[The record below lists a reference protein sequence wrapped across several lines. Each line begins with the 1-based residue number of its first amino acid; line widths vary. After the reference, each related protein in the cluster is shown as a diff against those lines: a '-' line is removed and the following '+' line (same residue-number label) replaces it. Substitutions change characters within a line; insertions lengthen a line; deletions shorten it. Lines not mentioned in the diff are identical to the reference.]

1 MQEVTITRQ
10 HEEMITMLIMGENI
24 SDIAKK
30 LSVQRQTIYNWLGR
44 DDVKVEIDRR
54 RAELSR
60 QGNEFI
66 RKDLLTYI
74 NNIKELANDK
84 SDKRVCLA
92 ANQYL
97 INRIYGNPSSQ
108 ATSEDKEDNEVTS
121 NVDLENE
128 IAKFK
133 MKKQA

>member
-54 RAELSR
+54 RSELSR

-74 NNIKELANDK
+74 GNIKELANDK

-108 ATSEDKEDNEVTS
+108 ATSEDKENNEVTS
-121 NVDLENE
+121 DVDLENE
-128 IAKFK
+128 LENFK
-133 MKKQA
+133 KRKEA